1 MQCDAKHD
9 GRMQK
14 HSSCKK
20 QMKEK
25 NVQWREKKHV
35 MTITMTTLL

>member
-1 MQCDAKHD
+1 MCLCFVAIKKIAAQLAMQCDGKMHD
-9 GRMQK
+9 GKMQK

-25 NVQWREKKHV
+25 NV
-35 MTITMTTLL
+35 